1 MGVAER
7 CLKQGAAGKR
17 DGLDDLPGPCQH
29 WESTCVSTTT
39 HPGGFVPDIPL
50 LGPENQHPQPQPH
63 YGQSLLLKYKRCFLD
78 SAGSWKCNLNF

>member
-29 WESTCVSTTT
+29 WESMCVSTTT

-50 LGPENQHPQPQPH
+50 SGPENQHPQPQAPLRPIPAPEI
-63 YGQSLLLKYKRCFLD
+63 QEMLS
-78 SAGSWKCNLNF
+78 